1 MKKLSIAIAVTLV
14 IAFPL
19 SSPVEGQRSAQP
31 APGAAPLGDVVV
43 GSGNY
48 SPIVSDL
55 DKAIE
60 FYGDLLGLTA
70 GSTVVSAGGV
80 PATLQGGIRAAI
92 MPDTDGLYFV
102 LIQAAPPRPEQPR

>member
-14 IAFPL
+14 IAFP
-19 SSPVEGQRSAQP
+19 P
-31 APGAAPLGDVVV
+31 APGAAIDRL
-43 GSGNY
+43 
-48 SPIVSDL
+48 
-55 DKAIE
+55 KAS
-60 FYGDLLGLTA
+60 

-80 PATLQGGIRAAI
+80 PATLQGGIRAAV